1 MNIEKKE
8 EFEGET
14 YEDFVDYLKL
24 SIQKYFRKII
34 WNHYRENAHMD
45 VLSQF
50 SEDAKQDGYPEEWIQ
65 KLEDEWDEIFDD
77 AVEKMVTF
85 NKK

>member
-1 MNIEKKE
+1 MDN
-8 EFEGET
+8 EGIT
-14 YEDFVDYLKL
+14 YDDLVDNLKL
-24 SIQKYFRKII
+24 GIQKYFRQMVR
-34 WNHYRENAHMD
+34 NHYKENADMD

-65 KLEDEWDEIFDD
+65 KLEDEWNEIFDD

>member
-1 MNIEKKE
+1 
-8 EFEGET
+8 
-14 YEDFVDYLKL
+14 
-24 SIQKYFRKII
+24 
-34 WNHYRENAHMD
+34 MD

-65 KLEDEWDEIFDD
+65 KLEDEWNEIFDD